1 MTNIITHS
9 CGSRWTDKRTAHCAA
24 CHRTFG
30 GTRAF
35 EMHRKNLTC
44 ADPRTMK
51 GLAKTSDPVT
61 GEHVWRRASPML

>member
-9 CGSRWTDKRTAHCAA
+9 CGARWSDKNIAHCAG

-35 EMHRKNLTC
+35 EMHRKDCTC
-44 ADPRTMK
+44 VDPHTMK
-51 GLAKTSDPVT
+51 GLAVASDPVT
-61 GEHVWRRASPML
+61 GEHVWRRHAPML